1 MDWLYQGFLCVHCS
15 PKIDEMS
22 SESNIIRTYL
32 EWLVSIPYGVTSED
46 NLELDKAKAVLDKEH
61 YGMDDVKDRI
71 LEFIAI
77 GKLRNSL

>member
-1 MDWLYQGFLCVHCS
+1 MRM
-15 PKIDEMS
+15 DEMS

>member
-1 MDWLYQGFLCVHCS
+1 M
-15 PKIDEMS
+15 DEMS
-22 SESNIIRTYL
+22 SESNIVRTYL

-46 NLELDKAKAVLDKEH
+46 NLELDKAKAVLDKGH

>member
-1 MDWLYQGFLCVHCS
+1 M
-15 PKIDEMS
+15 DEMS

-61 YGMDDVKDRI
+61 YGMDDVKDRS

>member
-1 MDWLYQGFLCVHCS
+1 M
-15 PKIDEMS
+15 DEMS

-77 GKLRNSL
+77 GKLRSSL

>member
-1 MDWLYQGFLCVHCS
+1 M
-15 PKIDEMS
+15 DEMS

>member
-1 MDWLYQGFLCVHCS
+1 M
-15 PKIDEMS
+15 DEMS

-32 EWLVSIPYGVTSED
+32 EGLVSIPYGVTSED

>member
-1 MDWLYQGFLCVHCS
+1 MEYLYFFDF
-15 PKIDEMS
+15 K
-22 SESNIIRTYL
+22 
-32 EWLVSIPYGVTSED
+32 VTSED
-46 NLELDKAKAVLDKEH
+46 NLELDKAKAVLDKGH